1 MCIAATSLP
10 AVADTYTFDFI
21 NNTYGQILNKGF
33 IVGTFSNSTEFGG
46 DGYLNVDAT
55 AQLGTGSFKFMN
67 GDKKGLVLVRTNP
80 ARFTIKSS
88 DADITDVKFTLIK
101 NTSKAEAQYKSISD
115 GYSPNDYISTEA
127 GIGFWKPS
135 GNEKSSKNVTLEF
148 NLPDN
153 VYLALGTIEVTYSK
167 INRPAAAIPSVEEI
181 STPLMDEEQVNYS
194 TGSFSVTS
202 DLELN
207 GLNATATSNNPNVV
221 KVVKNEDGTFTW
233 TAVAVGSADINV
245 VVTGK
250 NNEGKNYRGTATIPV
265 NIFRNGV
272 VSKKLDVTSE
282 GKFEITLAE
291 QGQFSLTATPPGGES
306 ATGYTWVITSDS
318 RNLTVVPSVVDNV
331 ATVSYRASE
340 AGTYKVTA
348 KVSAV
353 STNESANIEYEA
365 SFTQIITVNPPV
377 SVTFNIPD
385 IEDTETQAGV
395 MGSYTLIATDNNN
408 ESIVNL
414 DASNTTWTVKA
425 SKPDAI
431 EVIANYDDYNPS
443 QIPFTFRS
451 NNAGDYEI
459 QATFNGVDKD
469 GKRYEGSTAFLVR
482 VLAPEVVG
490 IEEEANF
497 DALEIAKTGDITLT
511 APEGYS
517 DYNWTLSTN
526 NDYLR
531 LSTKTGKEQI
541 LMATVTAQREGEV
554 TINASFVATG
564 DAGKK
569 VTGSWSKT
577 INVTGYEDNGVARY
591 ENVLSSDKLIDV
603 TKAWSTK
610 SESLHEDATQKVT
623 ATWNM
628 LGWQIKEN
636 GNQIIGGS
644 INGSTV
650 ISAFAPKDVITQY
663 AIDFNKVSLEKLKE
677 IKLEVTRDNF
687 LDPEI
692 TPDWH
697 VIYLTDMAPVMDNG
711 VAVITIP
718 EEYRKT
724 RMFTRLTVTGN
735 DPQSNSAAHIKGITL
750 YAKDA
755 PVLAD
760 QPVLISLKGVTKA
773 DKGKTGDFTL
783 NVAPEEGE
791 VDLKNIEWTVKCED
805 LNLNISPQNEVGS
818 YKFSSDVAG
827 EYKVTVSVRAIADN
841 IDETKY
847 AGTQDFK
854 FNIYGPY
861 DPQELMVAK
870 FGTQNNLSDG
880 EWNYNNATEG
890 TADANLTFG
899 KGESYIES
907 TVANDFYISSI
918 ALNLVDPV
926 RTVNKILLQVSDNRS
941 DWTTVGS
948 WENDTVNRN
957 RPAPGLLTAQIAEK
971 DRQNFLYVRAWID
984 SEIKGA
990 LKTNGLYVNGTR
1002 AAKPRV
1008 SFAWNY
1014 NGQDL
1019 DPAQTSISIPA
1030 AVTLEKENIEG
1041 NETMEET
1048 MTIKTLPVNLKLKA
1062 YTNDGKAYEVAHEN
1076 VKVEDLGG
1084 AKFSYVDAGSG
1095 YEIEYDKPGSA
1106 LLSVDL
1112 TNASSDYVIGTTPHV
1127 IDTTPVQ
1134 LTLVITKG
1142 EFKFI
1147 NRPAIVLSHN
1157 NKDKEYQYY
1166 EDNGKVNL
1174 FVDNEYI
1181 APKMV
1186 WTMTPKFDLF
1196 GVAGYQAPEVT
1207 GENTNNKL
1215 EFTATVPGLYNLR
1228 GQLPEVA
1235 GMSDYVTATSGNSA
1249 NYEVVILPDFSRDNA
1264 IRFLDNQTF
1273 APIAEINEA
1282 GEFRWNL
1289 RGEQGDPDL
1298 AAKLENQ
1305 KKHVLIDLGDYNGGT
1320 LYYRINKKSSAPK
1333 RVIRRVQDQE
1343 RVDAIP
1349 SDYTQY
1355 GTHGNGIDLTGAT
1368 GVDLIHDL
1376 NGVKTSTNATFSN
1389 DTPIIT
1395 GVDGIDADGE
1405 NVEYF
1410 TVDGLQ
1416 VSAPLAPGLYIRR
1429 SGSESQM
1436 IIVR

>member
-21 NNTYGQILNKGF
+21 NNTYGQILGRGF
-33 IVGTFSNSTEFGG
+33 TTGSTTNSSEFGG
-46 DGYLNVDAT
+46 DGYLDLSFESTPT
-55 AQLGTGSFKFMN
+55 ASDQYFVFLKRD
-67 GDKKGLVLVRTNP
+67 DKSGLVMAKLNP
-80 ARFTIKSS
+80 AKLVLSS
-88 DADITDVKFTLIK
+88 TDANITKVEFLLNR
-101 NTSKAEAQYKSISD
+101 NTGKGITTYRIGTEDYI
-115 GYSPNDYISTEA
+115 PNDYENTDINNLTGSWN
-127 GIGFWKPS
+127 G
-135 GNEKSSKNVTLEF
+135 SSKKVFLEF
-148 NLPDN
+148 NVN
-153 VYLALGTIEVTYSK
+153 QVTSVSINKIIVTYSK

-408 ESIVNL
+408 DIVNL

-425 SKPDAI
+425 TKPDAI
-431 EVIANYDDYNPS
+431 EVITNYDDHNPS

-541 LMATVTAQREGEV
+541 LKATVTAQREGEV

-564 DAGKK
+564 VAGKK

-650 ISAFAPKDVITQY
+650 ISYFAPKDVITQY
-663 AIDFNKVSLEKLKE
+663 SIDFVSFNTSTFKE

-735 DPQSNSAAHIKGITL
+735 DPTTNRAAVIKGITL

-755 PVLAD
+755 PVLAN

-773 DKGKTGDFTL
+773 DEGKPGDFTL
-783 NVAPEEGE
+783 NVAPEEGDD
-791 VDLKNIEWTVKCED
+791 VLKDIEWNVICAD
-805 LNLNISPQNEVGS
+805 VNLTISPQNEDGS
-818 YKFSSDVAG
+818 YQFTSDVAG
-827 EYKVTVSVRAIADN
+827 EYKVTVSVTAKADN
-841 IDETKY
+841 DDETPY

-870 FGTQNNLSDG
+870 FGTQNNLSVG
-880 EWNYNNATEG
+880 EWIYNNATEG

-907 TVANDFYISSI
+907 TVASDFYISSI
-918 ALNLVDPV
+918 ALNLVDPS
-926 RTVNKILLQVSDNRS
+926 RYVNKILLQVSNNRY
-941 DWTTVGS
+941 DWTTIGS
-948 WENDTVNRN
+948 WENDPVNPN
-957 RPAPGLLTAQIAEK
+957 RPAAGLFTAQIAEK
-971 DRQNFLYVRAWID
+971 DRQNGLYVRALIESKSD
-984 SEIKGA
+984 KDA
-990 LKTNGLYVNGTR
+990 PLKTLKTDGLYVNGTIKT
-1002 AAKPRV
+1002 KPRV

-1030 AVTLEKENIEG
+1030 AVTLEN
-1041 NETMEET
+1041 

-1062 YTNDGKAYEVAHEN
+1062 YTNDGTDYPVALEN
-1076 VKVEDLGG
+1076 VKVENLG
-1084 AKFSYVDAGSG
+1084 VDTNFRYADNEAVYG
-1095 YEIEYDKPGSA
+1095 YEIEYDKPGTA

-1112 TNASSDYVIGTTPHV
+1112 TNASSDYV

-1142 EFKFI
+1142 EFKFKDLD
-1147 NRPAIVLSHN
+1147 AIVLKHKTDN
-1157 NKDKEYQYY
+1157 NYIYPDE
-1166 EDNGKVNL
+1166 NGAENL
-1174 FVDNEYI
+1174 FVDNEDI
-1181 APKMV
+1181 AKEMV

-1196 GVAGYQAPEVT
+1196 GVAGYQDPEVT

-1228 GQLPEVA
+1228 GQLPEVV
-1235 GMSDYVTATSGNSA
+1235 GMSDYVTATSGNFA

-1282 GEFRWNL
+1282 GEFKWIMH
-1289 RGEQGDPDL
+1289 GDEDDPTL